1 MVCIISNIGLK
12 IASNILL
19 LEAAIPKGI
28 PIIIQKITAVKIIAK
43 VVIVSFQRSTK
54 SIEIKL
60 IAAKKANFM
69 PLVFQ
74 AKNINIKIT
83 IGKGIQLKRLSNP
96 SKVASIGAANFLK
109 SGR

>member
-12 IASNILL
+12 IVSNTLL

-96 SKVASIGAANFLK
+96 SKVASIGAADFLK

>member
-1 MVCIISNIGLK
+1 
-12 IASNILL
+12 
-19 LEAAIPKGI
+19 
-28 PIIIQKITAVKIIAK
+28 
-43 VVIVSFQRSTK
+43 
-54 SIEIKL
+54 
-60 IAAKKANFM
+60 M